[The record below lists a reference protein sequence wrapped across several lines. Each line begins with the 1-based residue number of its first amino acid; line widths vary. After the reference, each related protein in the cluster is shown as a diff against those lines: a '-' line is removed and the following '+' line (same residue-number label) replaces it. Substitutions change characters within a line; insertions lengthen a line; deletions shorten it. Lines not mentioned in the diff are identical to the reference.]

1 VAPAGVQA
9 VGQIL
14 SPAQDAAWLGLS
26 VDDGEDQGAVVRAV
40 EPDSPAADAG
50 IEVGDLLT
58 GLDGARVVGS
68 RQFARIIGETP
79 VGRTVRLTVIRDGQ
93 TRELSVTLAARPQPL
108 RFYPIAPNTEAIRSY
123 NSYNDAFRIFSRL
136 SSPDLRLGLR
146 IQEMT
151 PELRTFFGAEPDRG
165 VLVATVVEGSS
176 ADESGILV
184 GDVIV
189 AVAGRAIG
197 TPGDL
202 SWSGELVDDRLVLEI
217 VREGVSR
224 EISVPLDLPPRS
236 LRIGP

>member
-1 VAPAGVQA
+1 
-9 VGQIL
+9 
-14 SPAQDAAWLGLS
+14 
-26 VDDGEDQGAVVRAV
+26 
-40 EPDSPAADAG
+40 
-50 IEVGDLLT
+50 
-58 GLDGARVVGS
+58 
-68 RQFARIIGETP
+68 
-79 VGRTVRLTVIRDGQ
+79 
-93 TRELSVTLAARPQPL
+93 
-108 RFYPIAPNTEAIRSY
+108 
-123 NSYNDAFRIFSRL
+123 
-136 SSPDLRLGLR
+136 
-146 IQEMT
+146 MT